1 MARRLAKKAWTTVYR
16 TFNEQMEKDKIT

>member
-1 MARRLAKKAWTTVYR
+1 MASRLAKKAWTTVYR